1 MADPEAKDRGVGLE
15 ARVAGRLRRRGR
27 LVDDVLKRGQVAGL
41 GERERELGQE
51 LRALTPVLGQE

>member
-41 GERERELGQE
+41 GERELGQE